1 MKEAVFSVLSQTL
14 IARDTYRLTM
24 AGDVSAITSPG
35 QFVQI
40 RLDSFFL
47 RRPISVCLRD
57 EDTLTLIYKV
67 VGGGTKALAE
77 LPAGAKLDLLTGL
90 GNGFDTSKSGQTPL
104 LVGGGVG
111 AAPLLWLCR
120 TLVEEGKKP
129 AVLLGF
135 NTAEEV
141 FLEEDFRAMG
151 ADVTVVTMDGSRGK
165 KGLVTEHLPS
175 PEMYDFYYTC
185 GPAPMMKALHGAAA
199 HPGQISLESRMGCGF
214 GACMGCT
221 CQTKNG
227 PVRICHEGPVLESE
241 AIVW

>member
-1 MKEAVFSVLSQTL
+1 MKEAVYSVLSQTL

-40 RLDSFFL
+40 QLDSFFL

-57 EDTLTLIYKV
+57 EDTLTLVYKV

-141 FLEEDFRAMG
+141 FLEEDFTWEEAM
-151 ADVTVVTMDGSRGK
+151 MRCKGK
-165 KGLVTEHLPS
+165 
-175 PEMYDFYYTC
+175 FY
-185 GPAPMMKALHGAAA
+185 MQDALDQMQRDLNYISKMPIFAAI
-199 HPGQISLESRMGCGF
+199 GYI
-214 GACMGCT
+214 
-221 CQTKNG
+221 
-227 PVRICHEGPVLESE
+227 
-241 AIVW
+241 